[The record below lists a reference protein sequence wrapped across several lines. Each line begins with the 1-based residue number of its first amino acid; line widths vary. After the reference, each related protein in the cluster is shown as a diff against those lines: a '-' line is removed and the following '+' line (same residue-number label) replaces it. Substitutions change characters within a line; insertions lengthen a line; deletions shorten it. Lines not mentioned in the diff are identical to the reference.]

1 MENLDQVHY
10 MGVHVMFSPQISYNI
25 VVLSVFFLTNLF
37 KRSVLIFILLPDH
50 IKIKI

>member
-10 MGVHVMFSPQISYNI
+10 MVVHVLFSTQISYNI

-37 KRSVLIFILLPDH
+37 KRSVLIFILLSDQ